1 MKPNFTPGPWDCI
14 SKKEHEKICRKY
26 PAAYMVVPI
35 TCVGDK
41 MVMPLTT
48 ALRWLPERRKNAYL
62 IAAAPEM
69 YDCLKEA
76 VKKVCIDSN
85 CHAYNAGECMNAA
98 GFCRAQKWINTLKK
112 ARGEK

>member
-1 MKPNFTPGPWDCI
+1 MKTNFTPGPWDCI

-69 YDCLKEA
+69 YEDLNEA
-76 VKKVCIDSN
+76 VVEMCEHCDSYVAMK
-85 CHAYNAGECMNAA
+85 CTKEDGKC
-98 GFCRAQKWINTLKK
+98 FVQRWRKTLEK